1 MNGPQLG
8 RDFLG
13 VIGLAIIAALCGL
26 AVNRFGAHPIPLVY
40 QSPDQQLQAEL
51 AQLVAAPPFDSFPVD
66 TISLEQF
73 RAAVDDKGVLI
84 LDARAA
90 TYFNRGHVPRAMNLS
105 RQDFAQDYMR
115 MRPMLDAAKDK
126 PIVVYCSG
134 GACHDSKMVAQA
146 LTALGFSQVRIYPGG
161 WDGWTA
167 ASLPVDHS

>member
-1 MNGPQLG
+1 MSSTQLG
-8 RDFLG
+8 KDFLG
-13 VIGLAIIAALCGL
+13 VIGLGIIAALCGL
-26 AVNRFGAHPIPLVY
+26 AVNRFGAHPIPLIY

-66 TISLEQF
+66 TINLEQF
-73 RAAVDDKGVLI
+73 RAAVDDKSVLI

-105 RQDFAQDYMR
+105 RQNFAQDYMR

-126 PIVVYCSG
+126 SIVVYCSG

>member
-1 MNGPQLG
+1 M
-8 RDFLG
+8 
-13 VIGLAIIAALCGL
+13 IGLAMLAMLCGFAL
-26 AVNRFGAHPIPLVY
+26 NRFGPHPIALVY

-66 TISLEQF
+66 TINLDQF
-73 RAAVDDKGVLI
+73 RNAVDDKSVTI

-105 RQDFAQDYMR
+105 RQDFAHDYMR
-115 MRPMLDAAKDK
+115 MRPMLEPLKDQ

-167 ASLPVDHS
+167 AGLPVARS

>member
-1 MNGPQLG
+1 MNASQLG

-26 AVNRFGAHPIPLVY
+26 AVNHFGTHPIPLVY

-73 RAAVDDKGVLI
+73 RAAVDDKSVLI